1 LQLTATEFK
10 AKCLSLI
17 DQVHEEDEPVII
29 TKHGKVV
36 AKLVGASTAS
46 PIKEIREKLAGS
58 VKSYIDPRTRG
69 EPLCDLRCSI
79 RTHGSGIWEIRRNS
93 LRPS

>member
-1 LQLTATEFK
+1 MELSATEFK

-17 DQVHEEDEPVII
+17 DQVHEGGEPVVI

-36 AKLVGASTAS
+36 AKLVGASTAG

-58 VKSYIDPRTRG
+58 VKSYIDPF
-69 EPLCDLRCSI
+69 EPAVGDD
-79 RTHGSGIWEIRRNS
+79 EVEAYK
-93 LRPS
+93 

>member
-1 LQLTATEFK
+1 M
-10 AKCLSLI
+10 
-17 DQVHEEDEPVII
+17 VI

-58 VKSYIDPRTRG
+58 VKSYIDPF
-69 EPLCDLRCSI
+69 EPTVNDD
-79 RTHGSGIWEIRRNS
+79 EVEAYK
-93 LRPS
+93 